1 MTRKG
6 LALLLAAVL
15 ALGCIGCGASDKT
28 TQSGG
33 GSTQYSSNSGG
44 KKDEQSTAP
53 ETGSFSPENAVRGLT
68 MSVSRDTGELSVKR
82 VALPSKNDAAQAEEK
97 WTLFIYLC
105 GTDLETNYG
114 GATGDL
120 IEMLDGAVGD
130 GVRFVVETGGAY
142 DWNNNMVGSGTL
154 QRYLLE
160 GEDINLVDEQSR
172 ASMGKPDT
180 FADFLQWGVENYP
193 SEHMGVILWDHGG
206 GSITGVCFDET
217 EQYDS
222 LSLRELDGALLTVCG
237 GMGRKFDFIG
247 FDACLMG
254 TLETAGILAS
264 YADYMIGSE
273 EVEPGSGWDYT
284 SIGKYLGKN
293 PGADTEGLGKIV
305 CDSFID
311 ACRAYNV
318 DELCTL
324 AVIDLSKLDDLL
336 VAFNDFAHGMYD
348 SAAEAAERAAMIR
361 GIGDAD
367 NFGGNNRSE
376 GYTNMVDMGGLISAC
391 ADYSSGAK
399 KALRALSSAVVYSV
413 AGSAHPEASGLSLY
427 YPLSVQGSQELNIF
441 ADVCPSPYYIS
452 FVDRQNQGGV
462 DIGSAENYDDNT
474 WFNGNGEW
482 EYGNGEG
489 DEGHWEYLEGFQQT
503 GESPYITF
511 DVEPYLSEDGE
522 YIFVLDKDGFNNT
535 ADVHAVVYEYSVD
548 KLDLIELGVTYDLD
562 GNWRKGEFVDGFYGT
577 WMSLPDGQNLATYV
591 VEVAEDYILYT
602 SPIQLNGED
611 TNLRFRF
618 DPDTEEITVDG
629 AWSGVNEQGAS
640 SREITKIEKGDT
652 IVPLYYGHD
661 IKTGEDI
668 PYHGNRYTVSGKFEI
683 NYEMMED
690 GDYLYAFWI
699 DDVFGDYYLTDCVTF
714 FIDYG
719 EVLFDPD
726 QTPVSVKS

>member
-1 MTRKG
+1 
-6 LALLLAAVL
+6 
-15 ALGCIGCGASDKT
+15 
-28 TQSGG
+28 
-33 GSTQYSSNSGG
+33 
-44 KKDEQSTAP
+44 
-53 ETGSFSPENAVRGLT
+53 
-68 MSVSRDTGELSVKR
+68 
-82 VALPSKNDAAQAEEK
+82 
-97 WTLFIYLC
+97 
-105 GTDLETNYG
+105 
-114 GATGDL
+114 
-120 IEMLDGAVGD
+120 
-130 GVRFVVETGGAY
+130 
-142 DWNNNMVGSGTL
+142 
-154 QRYLLE
+154 
-160 GEDINLVDEQSR
+160 
-172 ASMGKPDT
+172 
-180 FADFLQWGVENYP
+180 
-193 SEHMGVILWDHGG
+193 
-206 GSITGVCFDET
+206 
-217 EQYDS
+217 
-222 LSLRELDGALLTVCG
+222 
-237 GMGRKFDFIG
+237 
-247 FDACLMG
+247 MG

-336 VAFNDFAHGMYD
+336 VVFNDFAHGMYD

-462 DIGSAENYDDNT
+462 DI
-474 WFNGNGEW
+474 
-482 EYGNGEG
+482 
-489 DEGHWEYLEGFQQT
+489 
-503 GESPYITF
+503 
-511 DVEPYLSEDGE
+511 
-522 YIFVLDKDGFNNT
+522 
-535 ADVHAVVYEYSVD
+535 
-548 KLDLIELGVTYDLD
+548 
-562 GNWRKGEFVDGFYGT
+562 VDGFYGT